1 MICAWK
7 ELLSILPQRL
17 RGQLTAWQTNLLE
30 LRLRLNRPVELVL
43 PSESKWLPETVTQ
56 EDLSFSLNAASH

>member
-17 RGQLTAWQTNLLE
+17 RGQLAAWEDSLLE

-43 PSESKWLPETVTQ
+43 SRESRWLQ
-56 EDLSFSLNAASH
+56 